1 MKVRTQVLIVVAMII
16 VTAQAVAAQ
25 SITINYST
33 HFPPGSLQGGT
44 SVARWADEIAKQ
56 TEGRVKVRIHYSES
70 LAKSSEVLD
79 AIAGGVADAGL
90 VIAGFYPAQLPLWN
104 AVGTLHDMD
113 LTLRLGILEQM
124 QVARRMMRDFPEL
137 EKEFDTLGLKA
148 MYLHASA
155 PHAIMTKRPVR
166 AVSDLTG
173 LKIRTYGT
181 GIPKMFS
188 AIGAIPAGIPGGE
201 IYTALSSGAVD
212 GAYTVIDSFTSL
224 KLDEVTGHLTLLG
237 NGGNTPYLH
246 IGIVTALNKRVLA
259 KMSEKDRAVVA
270 AVSLDNERWLAQKML
285 DGHNSGIEQMRKKGV
300 KVYRLS
306 EDELKRWREKLPNLY
321 EEAADWLNKR
331 GKPGSQFVETLKR
344 VATETAAR
352 R

>member
-1 MKVRTQVLIVVAMII
+1 MKIAAQVLVAIAMI
-16 VTAQAVAAQ
+16 VASDRGVAAQ
-25 SITINYST
+25 TVTINYST
-33 HFPPGSLQGGT
+33 HFPPASLQGGA
-44 SVARWADEIAKQ
+44 SVARWAEQIAKQ
-56 TEGRVKVRIHYSES
+56 TDGRVKVRIHYSES

-79 AIAGGVADAGL
+79 AIAGGIADAGL

-113 LTLRLGILEQM
+113 LTLRLGVLEQM
-124 QVARRMMRDFPEL
+124 QVARRMMREFPEL
-137 EKEFDTLGLKA
+137 EKEFDTLGVKA

-155 PHAIMTKRPVR
+155 PHAIMTKRPIR
-166 AVSDLTG
+166 AVSDLAG
-173 LKIRTYGT
+173 QKVRTYGT

-212 GAYTVIDSFTSL
+212 GAYSVIDSFTSL

-246 IGIVTALNKRVLA
+246 IGIVTAVNKRVLA
-259 KMSEKDRAVVA
+259 KLSDKDRSVVEG
-270 AVSLDNERWLAQKML
+270 VSLDNERWLAQKML
-285 DGHNSGIEQMRKKGV
+285 DGHNEGIEQMRKKGV

-306 EDELKRWREKLPNLY
+306 DEEIKRWRDTLPNLY

>member
-1 MKVRTQVLIVVAMII
+1 MKVRAKSLIAVAMI
-16 VTAQAVAAQ
+16 VLGAQAVAAQ
-25 SITINYST
+25 GVTINYST
-33 HFPPGSLQGGT
+33 HFPPGSLQGGA
-44 SVARWADEIAKQ
+44 SVARWADEIGKQ
-56 TEGRVKVRIHYSES
+56 TEGRIKVRIHYSES

-124 QVARRMMRDFPEL
+124 QVARRMMGQFAEL

-166 AVSDLTG
+166 TVSDLKG

-259 KMSEKDRAVVA
+259 KMSEKDRAVVQ

-285 DGHNSGIEQMRKKGV
+285 DGHNGGIEEMRKKGV

-306 EDELKRWREKLPNLY
+306 DEEIKRWREQLPNLY

-331 GKPGSQFVETLKR
+331 GKPGTQFVETLKR
-344 VATETAAR
+344 VATETAVR